1 MDVLQ
6 PVPLVVTAEVF
17 IDKYGPDERYD
28 VLSYL
33 PKVQVPLLV
42 MIGTEEAQT
51 MIAFEGMPLLVEQ
64 LATTQANLT
73 FASIPGADHAYTH
86 QRAEVWNVVR
96 QWLERKRLLKFLSS
110 IRAARVTPLWVTATY
125 RLATVSLKPRM
136 V

>member
-86 QRAEVWNVVR
+86 QRAEVSNVVR
-96 QWLERKRLLKFLSS
+96 QWL
-110 IRAARVTPLWVTATY
+110 AR
-125 RLATVSLKPRM
+125 M
-136 V
+136 